1 MQASW
6 VFEVRSACRTFQES
20 RAVRQLCRASLRCSG
35 LERTVP
41 ATAHV
46 SGWMT
51 LSGVYAQNRGP
62 MADYSGCRSRN
73 TRGVFPA
80 PSSCH
85 RFLGVWSTPG
95 KYFRGGTL
103 LLSNETVANRRLHS
117 EPSMSTTANFSTIL
131 ADVEASYG
139 RFELLQINPRST
151 KFQHGKPARTIN
163 TSSAKHVIFTFDGNL
178 SGRAQVFRAVCPL
191 AEPCFLCL
199 PLWKWG
205 RRLAN
210 LMRPVHH
217 CTVAIAKA
225 LLE

>member
-1 MQASW
+1 MGPD
-6 VFEVRSACRTFQES
+6 ES
-20 RAVRQLCRASLRCSG
+20 TEIRRLYISYGGTTLTRQLRAL
-35 LERTVP
+35 
-41 ATAHV
+41 
-46 SGWMT
+46 
-51 LSGVYAQNRGP
+51 YRG
-62 MADYSGCRSRN
+62 
-73 TRGVFPA
+73 
-80 PSSCH
+80 H
-85 RFLGVWSTPG
+85 
-95 KYFRGGTL
+95 KIEL
-103 LLSNETVANRRLHS
+103 LANEAL
-117 EPSMSTTANFSTIL
+117 IL